1 MNDSARLFVN
11 ACQFG
16 RASRPLAAAA
26 LAALVSG
33 CISNPFAD
41 AKVDPASPIAAEVAK
56 AAHVNEDYPSFSEIP
71 AVPTDLRPVR
81 MYGQAVRDLQ
91 RAGDQ
96 LVQATAP
103 GTWTLTGDTE
113 AFAGG
118 AREQV
123 GPTLAPAD
131 PAATEAYVKELR
143 RRATPPPPPKR

>member
-1 MNDSARLFVN
+1 MSDSARLFVN

-33 CISNPFAD
+33 CIANPFAD

-56 AAHVNEDYPSFSEIP
+56 VGRMNADYPSFSEIP
-71 AVPTDLRPVR
+71 PVPKDLRPAK
-81 MYGQAVRDLQ
+81 MYGQAAGDLQ

-103 GTWTLTGDTE
+103 STWTLTGDTE

-118 AREQV
+118 ARDQA
-123 GPTLAPAD
+123 GPPLAPAD

-143 RRATPPPPPKR
+143 KRATPPPPPKR